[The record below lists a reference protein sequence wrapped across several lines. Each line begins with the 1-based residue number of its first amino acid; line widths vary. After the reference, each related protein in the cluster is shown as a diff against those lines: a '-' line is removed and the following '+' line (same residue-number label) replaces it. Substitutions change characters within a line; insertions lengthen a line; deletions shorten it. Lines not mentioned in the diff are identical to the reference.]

1 MPKNNDKEVSSRESI
16 FLNEH
21 FMAVECGIIAAA
33 GLISLLFF
41 RDGMDSYGFFALL
54 AKLVTAVAMY
64 FAFRSYKW
72 DMAKGL
78 MGGVLFSLMFDEFYQ
93 VFVTLWGN
101 ENFDQYITVGIPG
114 SLFLSAACMS
124 FLMTVL
130 ITINHFI
137 LNYASEGNPKNL
149 ILNRIAILF
158 KLGAYALFLGTSV
171 SIEFTSAARWVN
183 VLRCLMGIVIIV
195 LLVSVESQF
204 DSFKVIRQELLGKEL
219 KKERQMTAKG
229 RLLGIWLISMNLLAL
244 FTYVIYIVSR
254 MFGGILRPWYLQVI
268 LGLQCLVLI
277 FYMLGSDHLK
287 SGPFKL
293 LYRVLIASSLLVIPV
308 FLFVYLGLYSQYH
321 APIPDAIDA
330 SAMPV
335 EEILPKDHTVTYKT
349 DSLYIIFPEY
359 SSIELVLKDAP
370 SKSDESITW
379 CSGAAAHHV
388 TTLGFS
394 DDNIEGDHA
403 VKGTFYDSPHDWDN
417 FTAFTFANGKYAFD
431 FDDPVKAVKDAAA
444 AGGSGFMH
452 FGLFRDGEVL
462 MHFTRPRGRCY
473 RTLAELNGHLC
484 IIDSVNMVHFNDFV
498 DEVQKLGVENALYMD
513 MGSGWNYSWLRDA
526 SGKVLELFGLPVP
539 WSHNWIIFRK

>member
-1 MPKNNDKEVSSRESI
+1 MPNDNNEDKIRRESL

-21 FMAVECGIIAAA
+21 LMAALTVFTVGA
-33 GLISLLFF
+33 GLISLIFF
-41 RDGMDSYGFFALL
+41 RDGLDSFDFFALL
-54 AKLVTAVAMY
+54 VKLITAVSMY
-64 FAFRSYKW
+64 FAFKSYKW
-72 DMAKGL
+72 DVTKGL
-78 MGGVLFSLMFDEFYQ
+78 MGGVLFALMFDEFYQ
-93 VFVTLWGN
+93 TFVTLWGN
-101 ENFDQYITVGIPG
+101 ENFDLYITVGIPG

-124 FLMTVL
+124 FLMTVI

-158 KLGAYALFLGTSV
+158 KLGAYALFLVSSS

-183 VLRCLMGIVIIV
+183 VLRCLMGIAIIV
-195 LLVSVESQF
+195 LLVSIESQF
-204 DSFKVIRQELLGKEL
+204 DSFKVLRQELLGKTL
-219 KKERQMTAKG
+219 KKERQMTKKD
-229 RLLGIWLISMNLLAL
+229 RILGIWLISMNLLSL

-268 LGLQCLVLI
+268 LVLQCLVLML
-277 FYMLGSDHLK
+277 YMLGSEKLK
-287 SGPFKL
+287 SGPLKL
-293 LYRVLIASSLLVIPV
+293 VYRVLIASTLLVIPV

-498 DEVQKLGVENALYMD
+498 EEVQKLGVENALYMD

>member
-1 MPKNNDKEVSSRESI
+1 MPNDNNMDKSQRESL

-21 FMAVECGIIAAA
+21 LMAAECAFIAAA
-33 GLISLLFF
+33 GLVSLIFF
-41 RDGMDSYGFFALL
+41 RDGMDSFGFFALL
-54 AKLVTAVAMY
+54 AKIVTAVAMY

-72 DMAKGL
+72 DVAKGL

-114 SLFLSAACMS
+114 SLFLSAACMT
-124 FLMTVL
+124 FLMTVI

-158 KLGAYALFLGTSV
+158 KLGAYALFLGSSG
-171 SIEFTSAARWVN
+171 SIEFTPADRWVN
-183 VLRCLMGIVIIV
+183 VLRCLMGIVIII
-195 LLVSVESQF
+195 LLISVESQF
-204 DSFKVIRQELLGKEL
+204 DSFKVIRQELLGKTL
-219 KKERQMTAKG
+219 KKESQMTKKG
-229 RLLGIWLISMNLLAL
+229 RLAGIWLISMTLLSL

-254 MFGGILRPWYLQVI
+254 MFGGILRPWYLQLI
-268 LGLQCLVLI
+268 LAMQCLTL
-277 FYMLGSDHLK
+277 FLYMLGSDKLK
-287 SGPFKL
+287 SRPFKV
-293 LYRVLIASSLLVIPV
+293 LYRLLFVFSLAVIPA

-330 SAMPV
+330 SAMPL

-359 SSIELVLKDAP
+359 SSIELVMKDPP

-379 CSGAAAHHV
+379 CSGAAAHRV
-388 TTLGFS
+388 TSLSF
-394 DDNIEGDHA
+394 DEDNIEGDHA
-403 VKGTFYDSPHDWDN
+403 VKGTFYDSPHDWDT
-417 FTAFTFANGKYAFD
+417 FTAFTFADGKYAFD
-431 FDDPVKAVKDAAA
+431 FDNPIEAVKSAAEK
-444 AGGSGFMH
+444 GGSGYQH
-452 FGLFRDGEVL
+452 FGLFRDGEAL
-462 MHFTRPRGRCY
+462 MHFSRPRGRCY

-484 IIDSVNMVHFNDFV
+484 IIDSINMVHFNDFV
-498 DEVQKLGVENALYMD
+498 DEVQKLGVTDALYMD

-526 SGKVLELFGLPVP
+526 SGKVHELFGFPVP

>member
-1 MPKNNDKEVSSRESI
+1 
-16 FLNEH
+16 
-21 FMAVECGIIAAA
+21 
-33 GLISLLFF
+33 
-41 RDGMDSYGFFALL
+41 
-54 AKLVTAVAMY
+54 
-64 FAFRSYKW
+64 
-72 DMAKGL
+72 
-78 MGGVLFSLMFDEFYQ
+78 MGGVLFALMFDEFYQ
-93 VFVTLWGN
+93 TFVTLWGN
-101 ENFDQYITVGIPG
+101 ENFDLYITVGIPG

-124 FLMTVL
+124 FLMTVI

-158 KLGAYALFLGTSV
+158 KLGAYALFLVSSS

-183 VLRCLMGIVIIV
+183 VLRCLMGIAIIV
-195 LLVSVESQF
+195 LLVSIESQF
-204 DSFKVIRQELLGKEL
+204 DSFKVLRQELLGKTL
-219 KKERQMTAKG
+219 KKERQMTKKD
-229 RLLGIWLISMNLLAL
+229 RILGIWLIFMNLLSL

-268 LGLQCLVLI
+268 LVLQCLVLML
-277 FYMLGSDHLK
+277 YMLGSEKMK
-287 SGPFKL
+287 SGPLKL
-293 LYRVLIASSLLVIPV
+293 VYRVLIASTLLVIPV

-498 DEVQKLGVENALYMD
+498 EEVQKLGVENALYMD